1 MRRINKAP
9 SPNNRATTTITPTT
23 PPAIA
28 PVFDVEEDG
37 DVDEA
42 VDVELAWSASSEDNR
57 AAYEVDAA
65 INDDKVIT
73 DAVDADALLET

>member
-1 MRRINKAP
+1 
-9 SPNNRATTTITPTT
+9 
-23 PPAIA
+23 
-28 PVFDVEEDG
+28 VFDVEEDG